1 MTWLRKIDEA
11 LGWLFRVLAV
21 VVLVACALG
30 LLASVALIVAGLFN
44 ISPFLALG
52 AVGVVSLLFYLARNT
67 EGGSP
72 TEPGQPGDWY

>member
-11 LGWLFRVLAV
+11 LGRLFRVLAV
-21 VVLVACALG
+21 VVLIAGALG
-30 LLASVALIVAGLFN
+30 LLASVALIVAGLFR
-44 ISPFLALG
+44 ISPFIALG
-52 AVGVVSLLFYLARNT
+52 AVGVLSLLLYVARNT